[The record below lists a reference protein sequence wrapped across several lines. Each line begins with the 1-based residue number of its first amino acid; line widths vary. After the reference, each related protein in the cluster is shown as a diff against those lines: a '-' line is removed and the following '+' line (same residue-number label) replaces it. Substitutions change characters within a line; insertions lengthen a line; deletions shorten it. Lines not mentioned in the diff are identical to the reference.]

1 MTIRRAPAPTGASPI
16 VITHALRT
24 PIGKYLGTLADQ
36 TAADLGQAVVRALL
50 AQAQLDP
57 AQVGELIFGCGR
69 QAGSG
74 PNVAR
79 QISVRAGI
87 PQSANAWTANLACG
101 SGLKSILLAADSI
114 RNGTADIVVAGGT
127 ESMSGLPFYLP
138 RYRTGYRLGSFE
150 VVDAMYK
157 DGFDCPL
164 AGMRMGETAE
174 KLAQD
179 LGISR
184 AEQDRFALASQHK
197 AAAAQAA
204 GRFASELAPIELV
217 TKKGSVAFAT
227 DEHARADTT
236 MESLAKLPPVFD
248 PKRGTVTAGNS
259 SGITDGAAA
268 LLMMSEA
275 KAQALGLEPL
285 AWLGMSAQA
294 GVDPK
299 IMGIGPVPAF
309 AKLKSQ
315 NGLAIQDYD
324 LVELNEAFAAQVIAC
339 DRELAI
345 DPERLNVNGG
355 SIALGHPIGCTGA
368 RIVVTLLAELKRRNA
383 SNGLATLCISGGQ
396 GLAVAFHRSRP

>member
-1 MTIRRAPAPTGASPI
+1 MTTRRAPQSTGASPI

-36 TAADLGQAVVRALL
+36 TAADLGQAVVRSLL
-50 AQAQLDP
+50 AQAKLDP
-57 AQVGELIFGCGR
+57 AEVGELIFGCGR

-79 QISVRAGI
+79 QVSVRAGI
-87 PQSANAWTANLACG
+87 PQTANAWTVNMACG

-184 AEQDRFALASQHK
+184 DEQDRFALHSQQK
-197 AAAAQAA
+197 AAAAMQA
-204 GRFASELAPIELV
+204 GRFADELAPIELV
-217 TKKGSVAFAT
+217 SKKGSVSFAT

-236 MESLAKLPPVFD
+236 LQSLAKLPPVFD
-248 PKRGTVTAGNS
+248 PKAGTVTAGNS

-268 LLMMSEA
+268 LLMMSQARAE
-275 KAQALGLEPL
+275 ALGLEPL
-285 AWLGMSAQA
+285 AWLGAGAQA

-309 AKLKSQ
+309 GRLKAM
-315 NGLAIQDYD
+315 NGLEMKDYD

-368 RIVVTLLAELKRRNA
+368 RIVVTLLAEMKRRGA
-383 SNGLATLCISGGQ
+383 HNGLATLCISGGQ